1 MEVEPLVAYT
11 LLLQDLYQLREFL
24 ADPVLG
30 PFFVDQINEALAF
43 VILTSLVYVPFCGL
57 YRACEIRVD
66 YDRRAP
72 LKIRLHAPLEWNR
85 PPDLDVRCNQKV
97 LSFVVFN
104 AKYMLSFDEI
114 CSVSFPVKAAHKESS
129 AWSTTIF
136 S

>member
-1 MEVEPLVAYT
+1 MEVKPLVADP

-24 ADPVLG
+24 ADPILG
-30 PFFVDQINEALAF
+30 PFFVDQIDQALAF
-43 VILTSLVYVPFCGL
+43 VILTSLVNVAFGGL

-72 LKIRLHAPLEWNR
+72 LEVWLHAPLEWDR

-104 AKYMLSFDEI
+104 AEYMLSFDEI
-114 CSVSFPVKAAHKESS
+114 CSVSFPVKAAHKEPS